1 MIEKLELKHILPYL
15 QYNLRYVAKKES
27 DILNDTWADE
37 SLDNSTTFDQ
47 ALSANNKQAI
57 ELLNSPITIE
67 LYLAHEGKD
76 LHLGSGE
83 NSLGYPIDD
92 IFTSEVKPLLRP
104 MSDLFE
110 NIVHNGEI
118 ICVAKVIKNL
128 DDSIEWWN
136 ESRTALHYPE
146 TGEFC
151 ITSSDKLDY
160 KWLDYSIVE
169 TLFKYHFDVF
179 GLIEKGL
186 AEPIVNDKTKA

>member
-1 MIEKLELKHILPYL
+1 MSNKPELELKHILPYL
-15 QYNLRYVAKKES
+15 PHGLKAISPENVISVVDVYMQSYDGERVG
-27 DILNDTWADE
+27 LNFLFSEYKNT
-37 SLDNSTTFDQ
+37 
-47 ALSANNKQAI
+47 
-57 ELLNSPITIE
+57 
-67 LYLAHEGKD
+67 LY
-76 LHLGSGE
+76 
-83 NSLGYPIDD
+83 
-92 IFTSEVKPLLRP
+92 KPLLRP

-151 ITSSDKLDY
+151 ITSSDELIY
-160 KWLDYSIVE
+160 QTLNYNIVA

-186 AEPIVNDKTKA
+186 AEPIKNK